1 MNDLLA
7 VFSTA
12 FSLFILLDSIG
23 NIPIFVAIM
32 HTLPPKRRRSIIVR
46 ELIISLGVILLFYFL
61 GDPLLALLGVSQDAI
76 LIAGG
81 IILFMIAIKMV
92 FPRPHDPIEDKSLDK
107 EPFIVPLAIPLT
119 AGPAV
124 LAAVMLYA
132 RQEPRVWVTL
142 SAIVLAWGCSLL
154 VLLSCSLI
162 TRLLGPRGIV
172 ACERLMGL
180 ILTLIAVEMFLKGWN
195 VHALVQ

>member
-1 MNDLLA
+1 MSNDMLA
-7 VFSTA
+7 VFSMA

-23 NIPIFVAIM
+23 NIPMFVVIM
-32 HTLPPKRRRSIIVR
+32 HKLPSRKRRSIIIR
-46 ELIISLGVILLFYFL
+46 ELLISLGVILFFYFL
-61 GDPLLALLGVSQDAI
+61 GDPILSLIGVSQEAI

-81 IILFMIAIKMV
+81 IILFLIAIKMV
-92 FPRPHDPIEDKSLDK
+92 FPTARDVAEEHVHER

-142 SAIVLAWGCSLL
+142 TAIVLAWAASLA
-154 VLLSCSLI
+154 VLLSSSWI
-162 TRLLGPRGIV
+162 TKLLGSRGIT

-180 ILTLIAVEMFLKGWN
+180 ILTMIAVQMFLKGWN
-195 VHALVQ
+195 LHVM